1 MKNIKAALFILIAVV
16 TLQACNHSAKTDD
29 NDGDT
34 NNAAPDTSTAVAT
47 APPDTTGPKIHLI
60 IDREDSI
67 FAVTASRENLAEI
80 ELGQLAI
87 KNAKGKRFKNF
98 GWLMVKD
105 HGKANNKL
113 MAMAQ
118 LKKLPLPSKIDSTEQ
133 NKITQL
139 AKKTG
144 GDFNNAYVA
153 MMLDDGK
160 KDVKVFTDAST
171 KTQDPDIKSY
181 AKKTLP
187 VIQKHL
193 DAINAIHDSMSQ

>member
-1 MKNIKAALFILIAVV
+1 MRNFKAALFILITAAV
-16 TLQACNHSAKTDD
+16 LQACNHSAKSDD
-29 NDGDT
+29 NDDDS
-34 NNAAPDTSTAVAT
+34 NNSAPDTSTAVAT
-47 APPDTTGPKIHLI
+47 APPDTIGPKIHLV
-60 IDREDSI
+60 IDQEDSI
-67 FAVTASRENLAEI
+67 FAVNAAKENLAEI

-105 HGKANNKL
+105 HGKANTKL

-118 LKKLPLPSKIDSTEQ
+118 LKKLPLPTKIDSTEQ

-139 AKKTG
+139 AKKSG
-144 GDFNNAYVA
+144 GDFNKAYVA
-153 MMLDDGK
+153 MMIDDGK
-160 KDVKVFTDAST
+160 NDVKVFTDAST
-171 KTQDPDIKSY
+171 KTQDPDIKAY